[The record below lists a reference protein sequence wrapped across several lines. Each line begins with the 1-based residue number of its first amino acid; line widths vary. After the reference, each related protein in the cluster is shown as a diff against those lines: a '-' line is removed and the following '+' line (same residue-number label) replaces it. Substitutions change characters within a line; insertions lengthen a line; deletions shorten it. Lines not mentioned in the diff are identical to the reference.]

1 MVLNFIVMPNVDA
14 TSECGY
20 VFHLMFCHAANK
32 NRYAQIISGYLP
44 DSKIKLKILVNITY
58 INNNFITNVTL

>member
-1 MVLNFIVMPNVDA
+1 MVLNFIVMPNVAA

-44 DSKIKLKILVNITY
+44 DSKIKLKILVNIT
-58 INNNFITNVTL
+58 